1 MRNWM
6 PPEKDL
12 WQINKEE
19 HMQLAS
25 VVLARIYAFFQIEEL
40 NPAGKVYYPDVVTW
54 LVGRFGFQKYP
65 TKLEDFNETKGI
77 EFGAGKAGDISVEKV
92 VILTSGIYLDTMA
105 STDESERILRETL
118 LAASNELGV
127 CFREEMFKR
136 RAYISQLSF
145 YSDVPLFLIHPVF
158 GRISERVSRE
168 VNTNFDKLL
177 AYEPA
182 VINLS
187 YDPSTTQIGPAP
199 FSIQRREGAPYTD
212 NKYYSVAPV
221 KTKVHLELL

>member
-1 MRNWM
+1 M
-6 PPEKDL
+6 
-12 WQINKEE
+12 
-19 HMQLAS
+19 
-25 VVLARIYAFFQIEEL
+25 
-40 NPAGKVYYPDVVTW
+40 YYPEVVTW

-77 EFGAGKAGDISVEKV
+77 EFAAGKAGDISVEKV

-127 CFREEMFKR
+127 YFREEMFKR

-145 YSDVPLFLIHPVF
+145 YSDAPLFLIHPVF
-158 GRISERVSRE
+158 NKISERVSKE
-168 VNTNFDKLL
+168 VNTNFDKSLV
-177 AYEPA
+177 YEPTA
-182 VINLS
+182 INLS

-199 FSIQRREGAPYTD
+199 FSIQRREGAPFTD

-221 KTKVHLELL
+221 KTGVHLELLDQLESALKVKA